1 MAVNETRSVN
11 GLDELKKIT
20 FSYYPEG
27 SDEWALIEKAYYFAL
42 KAHTGQLRESGE
54 SFISHP
60 LGVAIILADM
70 GLDAITIAA
79 GLLHDVVED
88 TAVTLKELEKEFD
101 QEIALLV
108 DGVTKLGRVE
118 FTSKEEQQAETL
130 RKMFI
135 AMAKDIRVIIIKLA
149 DRTHNLR
156 TLRHLKTFKQK
167 EIAQETLEIYAPL
180 AHRLG
185 IYKMKWELEDLA
197 FRYQNPA
204 KYHELADKLAK
215 NRR

>member
-1 MAVNETRSVN
+1 M
-11 GLDELKKIT
+11 DKLKEKI
-20 FSYYPEG
+20 FNYYPEANE
-27 SDEWALIEKAYYFAL
+27 EWALIEKAYHFAL
-42 KAHTGQLRESGE
+42 EAHSGQRRESGE
-54 SFISHP
+54 SFIIHP
-60 LGVAIILADM
+60 LGVAKILADM
-70 GLDAITIAA
+70 ELDVITIAA

-88 TAVTLKELEKEFD
+88 TGVSLEAIEREFD
-101 QEIALLV
+101 QEVALLV

-135 AMAKDIRVIIIKLA
+135 AMAKDIRVILIKLA

-156 TLRHLKTFKQK
+156 TLRYLKTSKQK

-185 IYKMKWELEDLA
+185 IYKIKWELEDLA
-197 FRYQNPA
+197 FRYQNGA
-204 KYHELADKLAK
+204 QYYELVDKLAK
-215 NRR
+215 KRR